1 LPYGGLH
8 LAGKRRAQR
17 LLLRPKEKQVH
28 EAPVAFV
35 SHKTGSRIRLK
46 VPSRKK
52 DYAFFA
58 SLAEKVS
65 AVAGISAVET
75 SPLTAGI
82 LLMHSS
88 DPDRVVDMVMAAG
101 GLRPGRYEGTRTNF
115 HRRIA
120 ETFNG
125 IDLTLRDVT
134 ANELDAG
141 GAAFLTLLGAGI
153 YQLYRGNIA
162 AIPWYTAGWYAL
174 NLFLKS
180 NVDRQ

>member
-1 LPYGGLH
+1 
-8 LAGKRRAQR
+8 
-17 LLLRPKEKQVH
+17 VH

-46 VPSRKK
+46 VPSRRK
-52 DYAFFA
+52 DHAFFA

-65 AVAGISAVET
+65 AVEGINAVET
-75 SPLTAGI
+75 SPLTAGV

-88 DPDRVVDMVMAAG
+88 DPDLLVDRVMAAG
-101 GLRPGRYEGTRTNF
+101 GLRPGRYAGTRTNL

-120 ETFNG
+120 KTFDG
-125 IDLTLRDVT
+125 IDLALRDAT

-141 GAAFLTLLGAGI
+141 GAAFLTLLGAAI
-153 YQLYRGNIA
+153 YQIWRGNIA
-162 AIPWYTAGWYAL
+162 AIPWYTAGWYAF

-180 NVDRQ
+180 NVEKQSDADLTIT